1 MYLEKK
7 KKKFIQ
13 KVMHVLVLN
22 AVNKSLL
29 SSLSLSLSLSS
40 ASYPFGVPSFK
51 EFSLMKPLM
60 HRV

>member
-1 MYLEKK
+1 
-7 KKKFIQ
+7 
-13 KVMHVLVLN
+13 MHVLVLN

-29 SSLSLSLSLSS
+29 SSLSLSLSS

>member
-1 MYLEKK
+1 
-7 KKKFIQ
+7 
-13 KVMHVLVLN
+13 MHVLVLN

-29 SSLSLSLSLSS
+29 SSLSLSS

>member
-1 MYLEKK
+1 
-7 KKKFIQ
+7 
-13 KVMHVLVLN
+13 MHVLVLN